1 MSLDRWVGEL
11 DSCGGGDCGDCGD
24 CGDGWVVTIEAI
36 ELFLE
41 CFPFER
47 VRFLFIFVLEGV

>member
-11 DSCGGGDCGDCGD
+11 DSCGGGD